1 MNIIRS
7 IDKRVTAIAM
17 MSVLVIV
24 FSDLW
29 WAKLPELFDG
39 GSELLTS
46 MYNVSVGYFVS
57 YIFYVL
63 VVHLPEYKK
72 KQHINS
78 VITPVVKRII
88 ESHAKVKKAEE
99 ILSHNGS
106 RVIAL
111 DAIIPDEID
120 FEPQETI
127 WQRFLLVNLEYVEH
141 NLIVLEKFYPHLEAE
156 FIENCESVRN
166 SELLLA
172 LKCIDV
178 INDTSK
184 GYNHIRLQEM
194 YDYYN
199 NKLMRIKVP

>member
-24 FSDLW
+24 CSDLW
-29 WAKLPELFDG
+29 WVELPELFNG

-46 MYNVSVGYFVS
+46 MYNVSLGYFVS

-88 ESHAKVKKAEE
+88 ESHAKVKRAEK

-106 RVIAL
+106 SFIDL
-111 DAIIPDEID
+111 DAIVPDEID
-120 FEPQETI
+120 FEPQNTI
-127 WQRFLLVNLEYVEH
+127 WQRFLLVSLEYVEH
-141 NLIVLEKFYPHLEAE
+141 NLVVLEKFYPHLDAQ

-166 SELLLA
+166 TELLLA

-178 INDTSK
+178 MNDTDK
-184 GYNHIRLQEM
+184 RYNHIRLQEM
-194 YDYYN
+194 YDNYN
-199 NKLMRIKVP
+199 DKLMQIRVP